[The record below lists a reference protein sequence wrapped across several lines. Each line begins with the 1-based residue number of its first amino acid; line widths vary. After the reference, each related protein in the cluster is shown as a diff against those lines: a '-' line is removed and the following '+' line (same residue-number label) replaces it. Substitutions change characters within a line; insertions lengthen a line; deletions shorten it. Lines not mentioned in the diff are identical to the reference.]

1 MTLRISA
8 PARRRLTELIVETGL
23 ETPVVTVLRGR
34 YLTGEDTGWSVALIE
49 LANLK
54 SPAEW
59 NGNLLVH
66 IDAQWTALLSE
77 SMLDMEEERFVIK
90 AATQKE

>member
-1 MTLRISA
+1 MTLRISDS
-8 PARRRLTELIVETGL
+8 ARERLTGLIL
-23 ETPVVTVLRGR
+23 ETDLEVPVVTVLRGR

-54 SPAEW
+54 LPAEW

-66 IDAQWTALLSE
+66 IDAQWTAALGE

>member
-49 LANLK
+49 QAHLK
-54 SPAEW
+54 SPAER

-66 IDAQWTALLSE
+66 IDAQWADPLSE
-77 SMLDMEEERFVIK
+77 SMLDLEGERLVIK
-90 AATQKE
+90 TATRKE